1 MLRLTEA
8 QIRSLLAQPETGM
21 GYQEVEA
28 TLRNNQVEKGIVY
41 NAELMFEGIEARN
54 ILKLSSYPTVLRAA
68 RSAGDEI
75 KSLRVIRTREGLKS
89 LSATR
94 EASGAVKKSAGPA
107 KDAPVEKTKAEEVFK
122 RFSAYANDRRVRAD
136 SSLEPGSFATTEED
150 GKNVKTGKE
159 AVARYALANPEP
171 ASYVYTIKPKKE
183 TEVQRGVVEPANG
196 QLGGGVEV
204 IFATGTTTNTVT
216 LPPSKIDDE

>member
-8 QIRSLLAQPETGM
+8 QTRSLLAQPETGM

-41 NAELMFEGIEARN
+41 NAELMFEGIESRN

-94 EASGAVKKSAGPA
+94 DASGAVKKSAGPA
-107 KDAPVEKTKAEEVFK
+107 KDAPVEKTKADEVFK

-136 SSLEPGSFATTEED
+136 NSLEPGSFATTEED
-150 GKNVKTGKE
+150 AKNVKTGKE

-171 ASYVYTIKPKKE
+171 ASYVYTIKPKKD
-183 TEVQRGVVEPANG
+183 TDIQRGIVEPANG
-196 QLGGGVEV
+196 QPGLGVEV
-204 IFATGTTTNTVT
+204 IFTNGTTANTVT
-216 LPPSKIDDE
+216 LPPVKIDDE